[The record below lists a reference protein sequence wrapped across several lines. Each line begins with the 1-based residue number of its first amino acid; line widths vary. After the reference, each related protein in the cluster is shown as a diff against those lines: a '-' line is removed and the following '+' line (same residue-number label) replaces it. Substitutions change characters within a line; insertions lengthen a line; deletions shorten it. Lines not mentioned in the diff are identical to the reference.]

1 MLLCLSSSLFFSYAS
16 DICAAIDLSS
26 LSSFWMDSIAIESFV
41 SHQIGDYCLSYK
53 LFYGG
58 NASDE
63 FNYLEFAADLCAY
76 PIENSGFKVGL
87 SIVKAGLFW
96 GMGAQDLK
104 PILSSETFVSWEIK
118 FSNLYKFNVLVCD
131 RFSTL
136 NSIFHADNFASTA
149 SLLCDGRNSNKA
161 DDSCQYKA

>member
-26 LSSFWMDSIAIESFV
+26 SSSFWMDSIAIESFV

-63 FNYLEFAADLCAY
+63 FNYLEFAVDLCAY

-118 FSNLYKFNVLVCD
+118 FSNLYIEPRIC
-131 RFSTL
+131 FSE
-136 NSIFHADNFASTA
+136 SILEESEAEKILRETIKQYSKVRLSLFLGFAI
-149 SLLCDGRNSNKA
+149 
-161 DDSCQYKA
+161 